1 MLKVF
6 DYALHSLDHG
16 LRPVICVP
24 ETYDVELPIFSIERY
39 RPLMR
44 QSGVR
49 HVEGFEV
56 GIEPP
61 DLAFFSWPVQYEQIA
76 RRLDPATPHERV
88 ILIVQNVRHANPTF
102 LDGYALRLL
111 ARPQHGRTQGR
122 ERAARAQAKAICG
135 VCPVIGDCLEFAVE
149 IREPYGIWGG
159 LTETERRQ
167 AIVRRSATSV

>member
-1 MLKVF
+1 MTTIYFFAPTYRPVGGVLKVF

-61 DLAFFSWPVQYEQIA
+61 DLASSRGPSSTSRSLGVST
-76 RRLDPATPHERV
+76 LPHPMR
-88 ILIVQNVRHANPTF
+88 
-102 LDGYALRLL
+102 G
-111 ARPQHGRTQGR
+111 
-122 ERAARAQAKAICG
+122 
-135 VCPVIGDCLEFAVE
+135 
-149 IREPYGIWGG
+149 
-159 LTETERRQ
+159 
-167 AIVRRSATSV
+167 SS